1 MTNFLICGT
10 LLRFLSHNICFWAF
24 WIYSTNSYHTVTVLP
39 NTWGLFSKASA
50 CQNSVSLLHKFFRA
64 LASTILMLSLNA
76 FNNQQPLSFHIHIW
90 KKKNQPTLTCPCGQH
105 TTPWSD
111 PPTSL
116 GSSGTGLLPSEVKGR
131 RWTAFLVCSLTGH
144 NHHTERNF
152 LLC

>member
-1 MTNFLICGT
+1 MFLG
-10 LLRFLSHNICFWAF
+10 LLNIQYQFISYC
-24 WIYSTNSYHTVTVLP
+24 YSVTKYLRIVQQSECLP
-39 NTWGLFSKASA
+39 EFPI
-50 CQNSVSLLHKFFRA
+50 SLTQIFRA
-64 LASTILMLSLNA
+64 LASMILMLSLNA

-111 PPTSL
+111 PPTSP